1 MFSLRRKIKIN
12 WRSDGQDYTTT
23 FEELK
28 IGMTFFIDDDPYLKI
43 SEDYAFNIDE
53 NIQSY
58 FQQNYPVEPCTHE
71 LILRH

>member
-1 MFSLRRKIKIN
+1 MN

-28 IGMTFFIDDDPYLKI
+28 IGTTFFFDDVPYLKI
-43 SEDYAFNIDE
+43 SENDAFNIDE
-53 NIQSY
+53 NFRSFFRQDD
-58 FQQNYPVEPCTHE
+58 PVEPCTHE

>member
-1 MFSLRRKIKIN
+1 MN
-12 WRSDGQDYTTT
+12 WRSDSQDYTTT

>member
-1 MFSLRRKIKIN
+1 MN

-28 IGMTFFIDDDPYLKI
+28 IGMTFFSDDVPYLKI
-43 SEDYAFNIDE
+43 SENDAFNIDE
-53 NIQSY
+53 NFRSFFRQDE
-58 FQQNYPVEPCTHE
+58 PVEPCTHE

>member
-1 MFSLRRKIKIN
+1 MN

-28 IGMTFFIDDDPYLKI
+28 IGMTFFIDDDLYLKI